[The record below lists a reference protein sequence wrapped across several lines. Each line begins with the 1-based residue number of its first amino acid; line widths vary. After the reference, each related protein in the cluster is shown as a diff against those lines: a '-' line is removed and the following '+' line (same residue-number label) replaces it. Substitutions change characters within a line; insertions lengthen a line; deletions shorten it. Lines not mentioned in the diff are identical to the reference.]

1 MLSFIQFSLPS
12 HQDFIYSNMKYLSIL
27 VLFLLSLSACKSNEN
42 NKTDENK
49 NTNTNTETTS
59 SETNTSNSETIDPN
73 EVIKN
78 NQSAGSDAS
87 PKNDGSAAAI
97 VFEVK
102 EKNFGTIN
110 EGEQVEVTYKF
121 KNIGGSDLVISHVQ
135 AGCGCTVPEWPKDP
149 IKPGGSG
156 IVKAKFDSNG
166 RSGHNEKH
174 VTVMSN
180 ATENSIDLSFSGEVK
195 PKY

>member
-1 MLSFIQFSLPS
+1 
-12 HQDFIYSNMKYLSIL
+12 MKYLSI
-27 VLFLLSLSACKSNEN
+27 VTLFLLSFTACKSNEN
-42 NKTDENK
+42 KNVNEATPTENVA
-49 NTNTNTETTS
+49 NETSASTTNA
-59 SETNTSNSETIDPN
+59 ETIDPN

-78 NQSAGSDAS
+78 NQTAGSDAS
-87 PKNDGSAAAI
+87 PKNDGTAAAI

-121 KNIGGSDLVISHVQ
+121 KNAGGSDLVISHVQ

-156 IVKAKFDSNG
+156 VVKAKFDSNG

-180 ATENSIDLSFSGEVK
+180 ATENSVDLSFSGEVK